1 MPRDAVSRTANV
13 GTVGKNGFKKDRK
26 PVKIQKE
33 NPAGC
38 AGKVNRVKEINRR
51 E

>member
-1 MPRDAVSRTANV
+1 MKMA
-13 GTVGKNGFKKDRK
+13 RK
-26 PVKIQKE
+26 PGKKEKE